1 MNKRLS
7 TILLCALI
15 TTPTMANDYWNEPNT
30 PSRDN
35 YVGFRLHKNENIVFQ
50 YDLDGAGKDT
60 VRRDNFGFGAVVGN
74 RLSDNIKI
82 EFETLYTGAKHNTSD
97 KKLDYDIWSN
107 MFNVYLF
114 QEFSGAIAP
123 YVGIGIGFSGI
134 WGDINATTYHISDST
149 IDLSYQ
155 AMIGVNFALNSRIDL
170 NLGFKYQYYGEIE
183 HKLHGTE
190 FAKSTADATEFYIGA
205 AYKFGIK

>member
-74 RLSDNIKI
+74 RLSDK
-82 EFETLYTGAKHNTSD
+82 
-97 KKLDYDIWSN
+97 
-107 MFNVYLF
+107 
-114 QEFSGAIAP
+114 
-123 YVGIGIGFSGI
+123 YV
-134 WGDINATTYHISDST
+134 
-149 IDLSYQ
+149 
-155 AMIGVNFALNSRIDL
+155 
-170 NLGFKYQYYGEIE
+170 
-183 HKLHGTE
+183 
-190 FAKSTADATEFYIGA
+190 
-205 AYKFGIK
+205 